1 MMIVLV
7 CALPFLFV
15 AILVSVVVRAIG
27 RRSGEMKLSRD
38 EEAQF
43 QQLWG
48 TAEKMEDR
56 LANLETILM
65 SRARAPEEEK
75 IPEP

>member
-1 MMIVLV
+1 MVVLI
-7 CALPFLFV
+7 CALPFLCV
-15 AILVSVVVRAIG
+15 AFLVSVVVRAIG
-27 RRSGEMKLSRD
+27 RRSGELKLSRD

-48 TAEKMEDR
+48 MAQRMEER

-65 SRARAPEEEK
+65 SRARALEEEK
-75 IPEP
+75 SPEP